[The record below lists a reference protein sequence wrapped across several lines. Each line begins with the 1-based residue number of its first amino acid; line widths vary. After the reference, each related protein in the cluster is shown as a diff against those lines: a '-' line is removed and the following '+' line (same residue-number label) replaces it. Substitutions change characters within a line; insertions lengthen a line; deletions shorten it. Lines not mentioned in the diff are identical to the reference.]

1 MDIGIEQHIFDEL
14 PPAYQMRIRDIE
26 QELRDGEI
34 TQKGFGKRLERI
46 MHEYHASAHV
56 GGGKSD
62 GGAHF
67 QIASPAA
74 GQATFDSLPASRS
87 STNTSSTNMMYT
99 PRGGDS
105 PAEPAV
111 GSRSQAAVPQRPNYD
126 ARKSTAMGFR
136 KPGIN
141 FEALL
146 DDFGSGENDE
156 DDNGGGVATGY
167 QSQAST
173 KPVASPPI
181 PSLKYASSI
190 DRSRESMQFGF
201 SLGSPLQSVPPVPAL
216 PQSNHE
222 AYGPGGEGNAGEYD
236 EMTSGRAYNVLSD
249 IMDPYGTQSSRNDRE
264 LYSDDDESNNSML
277 DEMADLEPTGY
288 NPDIVSAQSTL
299 SRAHGGGAATANGQ
313 SAGSL
318 SETTRTNS
326 LVNTQAMK
334 PEPMRVAA
342 ARDMAEMLAS
352 THLLSPDT
360 PTVGLFIH
368 NNIAPDATVTAAA
381 AATAFAAKK
390 PGPPPVPLSAIV
402 TSGPIMSPVSGVQ
415 ESGFEDEFGAA
426 QRRLSSGSGATDNA
440 ATSTSGVGTITL
452 EDMAAANAPADRAQ
466 TDDAAG
472 GMQAGGRRGS
482 ERSVQHKRN
491 SIQSAAFGSLDVVR
505 GDRAFPA
512 LREQPGVAPPSVQLP
527 PVPALPPQQQQ
538 QQTGNS
544 PQVSR
549 RPTYSGRGG
558 SRRPTNGGL
567 GQARMSYYPAEAE
580 AELEAPANFD
590 MLAVAD
596 HINSRGGDEPGR
608 PEEYAEMAGGSHSM
622 QFTFEESAAMSMDAQ
637 AYLEMSGPET
647 QSRAID
653 QGDGSRGDAA
663 GGGRQRQSSYIY
675 ENPLTYEDWDA
686 SMQVR
691 DSHGAQYEELA
702 QQQQQQPLYDAPP
715 AQPSYQEQFDA
726 ADAADAEAGAIVYP
740 RTAGAI
746 VYPRTAGDEA
756 YSSKLRHVMS
766 FGNLA
771 AVLRHRASAT
781 PSDTAYS
788 CVDAKAKETGS
799 WTWGGLDVRA
809 RQVVSVLRSSGVTQR
824 GARVAL
830 VYRKYEMLDFVGSLF
845 GCFYGGMCA
854 VPIVAGDSY
863 AELVH
868 VLNSTGAAVVL
879 TTELNSR
886 ALQKDLAQ
894 NNVGAGWPA
903 DVRWVRTD
911 HLGGHVLSPV
921 GAHGASSQHQARA
934 AAVADVP
941 AADDVR
947 TDDIAADDVAY
958 IEFSKSPNGELK
970 GVQVT
975 HGAIMAQSAVWMMST
990 GMLDIGRKYKH
1001 RVELDDVGGGGADE
1015 EAALEYALGLSDAGS
1030 EAGASER
1037 DDRGAAAA
1045 YEAAAAAAAAGPMAG
1060 GSGSGRLSSSGRKWA
1075 GSGILGR
1082 LRNVGSLPK
1091 MRRGSRSRDS
1101 ASLTGGVRM
1110 RAASNLSS
1118 LSAGVEGCAAP
1129 EPQGQGQAAAA
1140 AAASP
1145 SAAVFADVVVF
1156 YVEPRQH
1163 VGLVYGVLGGCYG
1176 GHQTVYVSSA
1186 VCDTAGA
1193 YLNVLTRYGATVA
1206 LGDYAGL
1213 QAVLQAATD
1222 EPLAVAGFS
1231 KKTAPSLARLRLVL
1245 IDTLFIDAAFHAAF
1259 NRSVLHPFGCA
1270 YRSIEDTEGHAVV
1283 TAVCTLAEHG
1293 SRLLAMR
1300 DCLARSDGAALT
1312 LDRAALRLNRV
1323 ARVEDAGDAAERL
1336 GTARMQAFGP
1346 PALGATVAVV
1356 DPETRELCGADAVGE
1371 LWVAAGGPGGGSGGG
1386 AFWGLPKLSASIFA
1400 ARFTYADGACAS
1412 AAAYLRT
1419 GLMGAVV
1426 AGQVLVL
1433 GFYEDRIRTVADAP
1447 ASDAPALAFHYA
1459 ADINATV
1466 RRLLPQIAE
1475 CAAFELY
1482 ANDTHLAVVA
1492 AEVRHSAGLPRALA
1506 DEVYGVLRARHALS
1520 AFAVALCPPGSLPRA
1535 FQYGKRAVN
1544 AQLCRHQFES
1554 GRVTCTYAR
1563 MGADDLFLNL
1573 AGAHA
1578 HDFDA
1583 LDPSV
1588 ARYGRW
1594 TQQTSLEPPLP
1605 PVDGRSGADLGAFAT
1620 IGEVLAWR
1628 AAATPDAVAYVP
1640 HDDRG
1645 RALAPLSFAALAA
1658 RVGGVAA
1665 RLADRRGGG
1674 VRPGDHVL
1682 VSVAASADL
1691 AVAVQACMAAGA
1703 VPVVVQPPDAARLAD
1718 DLPPLLA
1725 AVRELGVRL
1734 VLADA
1739 PAAAVLRSK
1748 ALDAALKVPALRA
1761 LLGGRRMPPTLAL
1774 DAGVSAALRPVAP
1787 DVRRAAL
1794 VMVFAGGQP
1803 STPRLVG
1810 YAHAAL
1816 LRFCAQQMGDFQMRA
1831 DAPLLSSVRA
1841 YAGYGLLHHALLGVF
1856 VGCAT
1861 LLLPPAAFFAAPH
1874 TWVDLVR
1881 RHGVRDAFATLP
1893 MLQHAARALPP
1904 AYAAQAAGALASVRN
1919 MIVATDERVDPE
1931 ELQALHALL
1940 AALGLPPGAL
1950 SPLYAAQTNAC
1961 ISTRAYLGVPPL
1973 TLALDPLAL
1982 RHARVVALDADE
1994 ADGRALTL
2002 QDSGKVSGSTMVAIV
2017 DPVTRSPLPAGA
2029 VGEVWVASQSNAL
2042 FRRTPLA
2049 GAASNPA
2056 LPPDHQQDFAH
2067 LAGCPDLFAR
2077 TGDLGFLYLP
2087 LPAAE
2092 SAPEPYLFVAGKVDA
2107 TFNVAGLMYFYADV
2121 ERAALDALVDTA
2133 AADAFGVDTCVVF
2146 QTAAAQTPDAP
2157 LRLVAAVA
2165 LRQWT
2170 ADAAHLGTLPNA
2182 ACLVF
2187 ASVLDRHQVVL
2198 DEVIFVPR
2206 DMLPASRIDE
2216 RRRRTLRGLYEA
2228 GKLAAYPAYPVVN
2241 SPVLGSGRPNPN
2253 NRLSFLGPAAAA
2265 GGSSIKRTGILVIRV
2280 MEARSLVYPPGSQQ
2294 LMARY
2299 APYKNE
2305 AHQRPYAVVEFDK
2318 NEAVVTS
2325 LGGDMQNPI
2334 WKYRVSFDVSR
2345 TSPVMVSLYQRT
2357 AELQHQRAPQP
2368 RGFQRFGNGNS
2379 SAAANNNANNG
2390 GQLRNPQQMSGA
2402 AGQSQGITTG
2412 AIFLGAVQI
2421 MPDFEDNRLY
2431 DEWIPL
2437 LGGAGNSGHIRV
2449 QYCFNKKDSTPLN
2462 IEQFDLLKVIG
2473 KGSFGKVMQ
2482 VRKRDSNRIYAM
2494 KILSK
2499 SKIVMRSEV
2508 AHTLAERNVLAKINH
2523 PFIVPLKFSFQTPEK
2538 LYLVLAFINGGELF
2552 HHLQREGRFDQHRS
2566 RFYAAELLSALD
2578 CLHSYNVIYRD
2589 LKPENILLDYS
2600 GHIALC
2606 DFGLCKL
2613 NMGDNETTNTFCG
2626 TPEYL
2631 APELLQG
2638 RGYTKTVD
2646 WWTFGV
2652 LLYEMMTGLP
2662 PFYDENVN
2670 EMYRRILEDE
2680 LVFPPE
2686 MGNRAKSLL
2695 RGLLQRDPRHRLGN
2709 NGAAEIKEQPFFAE
2723 INWDYLI
2730 GKQYEPPFKPSVASA
2745 NDTSNFDEEFTAEPP
2760 QDSYI
2765 ADSNLSETVQEQFV
2779 GFTYDG
2785 SGGAMSLAQSMT
2797 MSNMDNYRN

>member
-26 QELRDGEI
+26 QELKDGEI

-46 MHEYHASAHV
+46 MHEYQASANV
-56 GGGKSD
+56 GGDKPDSE
-62 GGAHF
+62 AHF
-67 QIASPAA
+67 QMMVTPAA
-74 GQATFDSLPASRS
+74 GQSTYDSLPASRS
-87 STNTSSTNMMYT
+87 STNTSSTNLMYT
-99 PRGGDS
+99 PRGSDS

-111 GSRSQAAVPQRPNYD
+111 VSRSQAAVPVRPPNYD

-156 DDNGGGVATGY
+156 DDNGSGAATGY
-167 QSQAST
+167 QSQGST

-216 PQSNHE
+216 PQTNHHHHHHHHE
-222 AYGPGGEGNAGEYD
+222 AYGAGGEGNTGEYD

-249 IMDPYGTQSSRNDRE
+249 IMDPYGTQSSRNGQE

-277 DEMADLEPTGY
+277 DEMVDLEPTGY

-299 SRAHGGGAATANGQ
+299 SRAHGSAAANGQ

-326 LVNTQAMK
+326 VVNTQGMK

-342 ARDMAEMLAS
+342 ARDMAELLAS

-368 NNIAPDATVTAAA
+368 NNIAPDATVAAA
-381 AATAFAAKK
+381 AFATKK

-415 ESGFEDEFGAA
+415 ESSFEDELGGA
-426 QRRLSSGSGATDNA
+426 QRRLSSTSGVTDNP

-452 EDMAAANAPADRAQ
+452 EDMAAANIGQRDHVQ
-466 TDDAAG
+466 MDDVSAVQG
-472 GMQAGGRRGS
+472 EMQVGMRRGS
-482 ERSVQHKRN
+482 ERSVQHNKRN
-491 SIQSAAFGSLDVVR
+491 SIQSAAFGSLDVVK

-512 LREQPGVAPPSVQLP
+512 LREQSGVAPPSAQLP
-527 PVPALPPQQQQ
+527 PVPALPQQQ
-538 QQTGNS
+538 QQTDNS
-544 PQVSR
+544 PRVSR
-549 RPTYSGRGG
+549 RPTYNGRGG
-558 SRRPTNGGL
+558 SRRPTNGGM
-567 GQARMSYYPAEAE
+567 GPSRMSYYPAEAE

-596 HINSRGGDEPGR
+596 HINSRGGDEQSR
-608 PEEYAEMAGGSHSM
+608 ALEYAEMAGGSHSM

-647 QSRAID
+647 QKGVID
-653 QGDGSRGDAA
+653 QGDGSREDVL
-663 GGGRQRQSSYIY
+663 GRQRQSSYIY

-691 DSHGAQYEELA
+691 DSHGAEYEVLA
-702 QQQQQQPLYDAPP
+702 QQQQQRLQQQQQQQLEQEQQPHQHHQQQQQQQQQQFYDIPSAQPLY
-715 AQPSYQEQFDA
+715 QELQQQQQLDNTV
-726 ADAADAEAGAIVYP
+726 AADAEI
-740 RTAGAI
+740 GAI

-756 YSSKLRHVMS
+756 YSSKLKHVMS
-766 FGNLA
+766 FSNLA
-771 AVLRHRASAT
+771 AVLRHRAAST

-788 CVDAKAKETGS
+788 CVDAKAKEIGS
-799 WTWGGLDVRA
+799 WTWGALDVRA
-809 RQVVSVLRSSGVTQR
+809 RQIVSVLRGSGVTQR

-894 NNVGAGWPA
+894 NNVGAGWPT

-911 HLGGHVLSPV
+911 HLGGHVLSAV
-921 GAHGASSQHQARA
+921 GAQSASSQHQARA
-934 AAVADVP
+934 AATADV
-941 AADDVR
+941 AAAEDVR

-975 HGAIMAQSAVWMMST
+975 HGATMAQSAVWMMST

-1001 RVELDDVGGGGADE
+1001 RVELDDVGGGG
-1015 EAALEYALGLSDAGS
+1015 
-1030 EAGASER
+1030 
-1037 DDRGAAAA
+1037 
-1045 YEAAAAAAAAGPMAG
+1045 G
-1060 GSGSGRLSSSGRKWA
+1060 GGRLSSSGRKWA

-1091 MRRGSRSRDS
+1091 MRRGSRGRDS
-1101 ASLTGGVRM
+1101 ASLAGGVRG
-1110 RAASNLSS
+1110 RAASNLST
-1118 LSAGVEGCAAP
+1118 LSAGVESCPAP
-1129 EPQGQGQAAAA
+1129 EPQGYGHGLGAAHTAAAAAA

-1176 GHQTVYVSSA
+1176 GHQTVYASSA
-1186 VCDTAGA
+1186 VCDAAGA

-1323 ARVEDAGDAAERL
+1323 ERVADDGDAAERL

-1371 LWVAAGGPGGGSGGG
+1371 LWVATGSNGGGGGG

-1400 ARFTYADGACAS
+1400 ARFTYAGGACAS

-1433 GFYEDRIRTVADAP
+1433 GFYEDRIRTVADEP
-1447 ASDAPALAFHYA
+1447 AAALAFHYA

-1492 AEVRHSAGLPRALA
+1492 AEVRHSAGMPRALA

-1554 GRVTCTYAR
+1554 GRVTCSYVR

-1583 LDPSV
+1583 MDPSV

-1605 PVDGRSGADLGAFAT
+1605 PVDARSGADLGAFAT

-1640 HDDRG
+1640 HDERG
-1645 RALAPLSFAALAA
+1645 RALPPVSYDALAA
-1658 RVGGVAA
+1658 RVGGAAA
-1665 RLADRRGGG
+1665 RLGDRRGGG

-1682 VSVAASADL
+1682 VCVAASADL

-1718 DLPPLLA
+1718 DLPPMLA

-1739 PAAAVLRSK
+1739 AAAAVLRSK

-1774 DAGVSAALRPVAP
+1774 DAGASAALRPAAP
-1787 DVRRAAL
+1787 DARRAAL
-1794 VMVFAGGQP
+1794 VMVFAGAQP

-1874 TWVDLVR
+1874 MWVDLVR

-1919 MIVATDERVDPE
+1919 MIVATDERVDPD
-1931 ELQALHALL
+1931 ELQALHGLL
-1940 AALGLPPGAL
+1940 AALGLPAGAL

-1994 ADGRALTL
+1994 VDGRALTL

-2017 DPVTRSPLPAGA
+2017 DPATRSPLPAGA

-2049 GAASNPA
+2049 GAAAAGAAASSPVH
-2056 LPPDHQQDFAH
+2056 PPDHQDFAH

-2087 LPAAE
+2087 LPAGE
-2092 SAPEPYLFVAGKVDA
+2092 SAAEPYLFVAGKVDA

-2121 ERAALDALVDTA
+2121 ERVVLDALVDTA
-2133 AADAFGVDTCVVF
+2133 AADAFGIDTCVVF
-2146 QTAAAQTPDAP
+2146 QTPAAQTPDAP

-2165 LRQWT
+2165 MRQWS
-2170 ADAAHLGTLPNA
+2170 ADAQHMGALPNA

-2198 DEVIFVPR
+2198 DEVLFVPR
-2206 DMLPASRIDE
+2206 DVLPASRIDE

-2228 GKLAAYPAYPVVN
+2228 SKLGGYPAFPVVN
-2241 SPVLGSGRPNPN
+2241 SPVLG
-2253 NRLSFLGPAAAA
+2253 
-2265 GGSSIKRTGILVIRV
+2265 
-2280 MEARSLVYPPGSQQ
+2280 
-2294 LMARY
+2294 
-2299 APYKNE
+2299 
-2305 AHQRPYAVVEFDK
+2305 
-2318 NEAVVTS
+2318 
-2325 LGGDMQNPI
+2325 
-2334 WKYRVSFDVSR
+2334 
-2345 TSPVMVSLYQRT
+2345 
-2357 AELQHQRAPQP
+2357 
-2368 RGFQRFGNGNS
+2368 
-2379 SAAANNNANNG
+2379 
-2390 GQLRNPQQMSGA
+2390 
-2402 AGQSQGITTG
+2402 
-2412 AIFLGAVQI
+2412 
-2421 MPDFEDNRLY
+2421 
-2431 DEWIPL
+2431 
-2437 LGGAGNSGHIRV
+2437 
-2449 QYCFNKKDSTPLN
+2449 
-2462 IEQFDLLKVIG
+2462 
-2473 KGSFGKVMQ
+2473 
-2482 VRKRDSNRIYAM
+2482 
-2494 KILSK
+2494 
-2499 SKIVMRSEV
+2499 
-2508 AHTLAERNVLAKINH
+2508 
-2523 PFIVPLKFSFQTPEK
+2523 
-2538 LYLVLAFINGGELF
+2538 
-2552 HHLQREGRFDQHRS
+2552 
-2566 RFYAAELLSALD
+2566 
-2578 CLHSYNVIYRD
+2578 
-2589 LKPENILLDYS
+2589 
-2600 GHIALC
+2600 
-2606 DFGLCKL
+2606 
-2613 NMGDNETTNTFCG
+2613 
-2626 TPEYL
+2626 
-2631 APELLQG
+2631 
-2638 RGYTKTVD
+2638 
-2646 WWTFGV
+2646 
-2652 LLYEMMTGLP
+2652 
-2662 PFYDENVN
+2662 
-2670 EMYRRILEDE
+2670 
-2680 LVFPPE
+2680 
-2686 MGNRAKSLL
+2686 
-2695 RGLLQRDPRHRLGN
+2695 
-2709 NGAAEIKEQPFFAE
+2709 
-2723 INWDYLI
+2723 
-2730 GKQYEPPFKPSVASA
+2730 
-2745 NDTSNFDEEFTAEPP
+2745 
-2760 QDSYI
+2760 
-2765 ADSNLSETVQEQFV
+2765 
-2779 GFTYDG
+2779 
-2785 SGGAMSLAQSMT
+2785 
-2797 MSNMDNYRN
+2797 